1 LQKNADICFI
11 YHNKK
16 LWKHCRRQ
24 WFRAGRKKVE
34 VMQIQEVNKSN
45 LQETKAAEAMEAAI
59 TKESSKNEAPVKAS
73 ETQQM
78 SDSDKLKAYKS
89 ATQAASMQVSGN
101 GDTASFSQT
110 GLAMSH
116 ASEKERVV
124 TTTTLDG
131 EKKELPKLNKLNVPI
146 PD

>member
-1 LQKNADICFI
+1 
-11 YHNKK
+11 
-16 LWKHCRRQ
+16 
-24 WFRAGRKKVE
+24 
-34 VMQIQEVNKSN
+34 MQIQEVNKSN

-59 TKESSKNEAPVKAS
+59 AKESSKNEAPVQAS
-73 ETQQM
+73 EAQQM
-78 SDSDKLKAYKS
+78 SNNDKLKAYKNAS
-89 ATQAASMQVSGN
+89 QAASMQVSGN
-101 GDTASFSQT
+101 GDTAAFSQT

-116 ASEKERVV
+116 AGDKDRVV